1 MKEDIGLQPI
11 TITLDGRE
19 VSGYPGMTVLELAK
33 ESGINIPTLCHDHQ
47 LASIG
52 ACRVCLVEDERNGA
66 LLASCVAPIAPGMM
80 INTHSPR
87 VMERR
92 KTIVELMLTSHPDS
106 CLVCDKGNRCQ
117 LRQIASD
124 LGIGLVELQRI
135 PQMASIEEINPFL
148 ERDLSKCILCAKC
161 IRACQEL
168 VVEGAIDYF
177 QRGFTTIPA
186 TLNNLPLE
194 NSECTFCGTCVAL
207 CPTGALT
214 EKEKP
219 YRGTTQTV
227 VQTTCPFCGCGCSIG
242 LEIKNGHVVRA
253 MPGKES
259 SVNKGTLCVKGS
271 YGCDF
276 IHSPDRLT
284 KPLVKRDNTFEEV
297 SWKEALE
304 QVATGFKRVKDE
316 RGSDSL
322 AVLGSSKCT
331 NEDNYVLQRFARVV
345 LGTNNIDNGGRLYNS
360 ASRIGL
366 GSSLSFSGTTNY
378 LSDLEQT
385 ELVLVIGADPSS
397 SAPAVGYAIKRA
409 VKQRGVK
416 LLLVDPRQTKLS
428 LFAHL
433 WLRPEV
439 GTDTA
444 LINGLARVIIDEGL
458 LDEEFVARRTDNFE
472 AFDESL
478 KMYTPEH
485 VEEATGVP
493 GQEIRAAARLYARAS
508 QAAIVYGTGITQH
521 ITGTDAVKALANL
534 ALLTGN
540 IGRKGGGI
548 YALQRE
554 NNGQGACD
562 MGTLPKFLPGYQS
575 VADAQARGKFEER
588 WGTSLPAKDGLT
600 ALEIMEQAKKG
611 KIKGMY
617 IVGENPA
624 LSFPNSRFIKEVLAS
639 LDFLVVQDMFLTETA
654 KLANVV
660 LPAASFAEKDGTFT
674 NFEGRVQMVQ
684 KAIAPL
690 GQSLPDWEI
699 ILRLADK
706 MGTPLPYSSPQQVMD
721 EIIGCCQLPAY
732 SSYEAG
738 DHLDLEAK
746 SLYGTES
753 SSSRGAGRVHGGQFS
768 EGFAR
773 FCPVEYVPP
782 AKAKKGYLFTLLTGT
797 IFNHFGTGSRSSRSA
812 RLKKFSPEAFMEICE
827 PDARELAITD
837 GERVKVISPVG
848 EVTTMVKITDTLRK
862 GTLFMPV
869 SFPETPVNELF
880 DIVLNPETKAPSL
893 KACSVKIEK
902 IPLP

>member
-1 MKEDIGLQPI
+1 
-11 TITLDGRE
+11 
-19 VSGYPGMTVLELAK
+19 
-33 ESGINIPTLCHDHQ
+33 
-47 LASIG
+47 
-52 ACRVCLVEDERNGA
+52 
-66 LLASCVAPIAPGMM
+66 
-80 INTHSPR
+80 
-87 VMERR
+87 
-92 KTIVELMLTSHPDS
+92 
-106 CLVCDKGNRCQ
+106 
-117 LRQIASD
+117 
-124 LGIGLVELQRI
+124 
-135 PQMASIEEINPFL
+135 
-148 ERDLSKCILCAKC
+148 
-161 IRACQEL
+161 
-168 VVEGAIDYF
+168 
-177 QRGFTTIPA
+177 
-186 TLNNLPLE
+186 
-194 NSECTFCGTCVAL
+194 
-207 CPTGALT
+207 
-214 EKEKP
+214 
-219 YRGTTQTV
+219 
-227 VQTTCPFCGCGCSIG
+227 
-242 LEIKNGHVVRA
+242 

-297 SWKEALE
+297 SWEEALE
-304 QVATGFKRVKDE
+304 QVATGFKRAKDE

-331 NEDNYVLQRFARVV
+331 NEDNYVLQRFARCV

-360 ASRIGL
+360 ASRVGL

-385 ELVLVIGADPSS
+385 ELILVIGADPNA

-416 LLLVDPRQTKLS
+416 LLLIDPRQTKLS

-433 WLRPEV
+433 WLRPEI
-439 GTDTA
+439 GTDVA
-444 LINGLARVIIDEGL
+444 LINGLAKVIIDEGL

-478 KMYTPEH
+478 KKYTLEY
-485 VEEATGVP
+485 VEEATGIP
-493 GQEIRAAARLYARAS
+493 GQEIRAVARLYAKAS
-508 QAAIVYGTGITQH
+508 QAAIVYGTGITQNT
-521 ITGTDAVKALANL
+521 TGTDGVKALANL

-588 WGTSLPAKDGLT
+588 WGTSLPAKAGLT
-600 ALEIMEQAKKG
+600 ALEIIEQVKKG

-617 IVGENPA
+617 IVGENPI
-624 LSFPNSRFIKEVLAS
+624 LSFPNSRFITEIMTS

-690 GQSLPDWEI
+690 GESLPDWEI

-706 MGTPLPYSSPQQVMD
+706 MGAPMPYSSLQQVMD
-721 EIIGCCQLPAY
+721 EIVDCCQLPAY
-732 SSYEAG
+732 ISYEG
-738 DHLDLEAK
+738 GGYVGSEMK
-746 SLYGTES
+746 SLYRAES
-753 SSSRGAGRVHGGQFS
+753 SNYQGVGRIHGGQFP

-782 AKAKKGYLFTLLTGT
+782 AKAKKGYPFTLLTGT
-797 IFNHFGTGSRSSRSA
+797 IFNHFDTGSRSSRSL
-812 RLKKFSPEAFMEICE
+812 RLKKFSPEAFVEICE
-827 PDARELAITD
+827 SDARKLAITD
-837 GERVKVISPVG
+837 GERVRLISPIG
-848 EVTTMVKITDTLRK
+848 EVTTMVKITDTLRE
-862 GTLFMPV
+862 GMLFMPI
-869 SFPETPVNELF
+869 SFPGTPANELF
-880 DIVLNPETKAPSL
+880 AIVLNPETKAPSL
-893 KACSVKIEK
+893 KACSVRIEK
-902 IPLP
+902 IPLT

>member
-1 MKEDIGLQPI
+1 MKEDIGLQSI

-19 VSGYPGMTVLELAK
+19 VSGYLGMTILELAK
-33 ESGINIPTLCHDHQ
+33 ESGVEIPTLCHDNH
-47 LASIG
+47 LPPTG
-52 ACRVCLVEDERNGA
+52 ACRVCLVENEQSGA
-66 LLASCVAPIAPGMM
+66 LLASCVTPIASGMV

-87 VMERR
+87 VIERR
-92 KTIVELMLTSHPDS
+92 KTLVKLMLTSHPDS

-135 PQMASIEEINPFL
+135 PQMASIEDVNPFL

-214 EKEKP
+214 EKEKT

-227 VQTTCPFCGCGCSIG
+227 VQTTCPFCGCGCSIC
-242 LEIKNGHVVRA
+242 LEAKDGHVVRV

-297 SWKEALE
+297 SWEEALE
-304 QVATGFKRVKDE
+304 QVATGFKRAKDE

-331 NEDNYVLQRFARVV
+331 NEDNYVLQRFARCV

-360 ASRIGL
+360 ASRVGL

-385 ELVLVIGADPSS
+385 ELILVIGADPNA

-416 LLLVDPRQTKLS
+416 LLLIDPRQTKLS

-433 WLRPEV
+433 WLRPEI
-439 GTDTA
+439 GTDVA
-444 LINGLARVIIDEGL
+444 LIKGLAKVIIDEGL

-478 KMYTPEH
+478 KKYTLEY
-485 VEEATGVP
+485 VEEATGIP
-493 GQEIRAAARLYARAS
+493 GQEIRAVARLYAKAS
-508 QAAIVYGTGITQH
+508 QAAIVYGTGITQNT
-521 ITGTDAVKALANL
+521 TGTDGVKALANL

-588 WGTSLPAKDGLT
+588 WGTSLPAKAGLT
-600 ALEIMEQAKKG
+600 ALEIIEQVKKG

-617 IVGENPA
+617 IVGENPV
-624 LSFPNSRFIKEVLAS
+624 LSFPNSRLITEILTS
-639 LDFLVVQDMFLTETA
+639 LDFLVVQDIFLTETA

-690 GQSLPDWEI
+690 GESLPDWEI

-706 MGTPLPYSSPQQVMD
+706 MGAPMPYSSPQQVMD
-721 EIIGCCQLPAY
+721 EIVGCCQLSAY
-732 SSYEAG
+732 SSYEG
-738 DHLDLEAK
+738 GGYVGSEAK
-746 SLYGTES
+746 SLYRAES
-753 SSSRGAGRVHGGQFS
+753 SSYWGVGRIHGGQFP

-782 AKAKKGYLFTLLTGT
+782 TKAKRGYPFTLLTGT
-797 IFNHFGTGSRSSRSA
+797 IFNHFDTGSRSSRSL
-812 RLKKFSPEAFMEICE
+812 RLKKFSPEAFVEICE
-827 PDARELAITD
+827 SDARKLAITD
-837 GERVKVISPVG
+837 GERVKVISAVG
-848 EVTTMVKITDTLRK
+848 EVTTMVKITDTLCE
-862 GTLFMPV
+862 GMLFMPV

-893 KACSVKIEK
+893 KACSVRIEK
-902 IPLP
+902 IPLT

>member
-1 MKEDIGLQPI
+1 LQPI

-19 VSGYPGMTVLELAK
+19 VSGYPGMTILELAK
-33 ESGINIPTLCHDHQ
+33 ESGIDIPTLCHDPQ
-47 LASIG
+47 LTSIG
-52 ACRVCLVEDERNGA
+52 ACRVCLVEDERNNA
-66 LLASCVAPIAPGMM
+66 LLASCVTPIASGMV

-87 VMERR
+87 VIERR
-92 KTIVELMLTSHPDS
+92 KTIVKLMLTSHPDS

-124 LGIGLVELQRI
+124 LGVGLVELQRI
-135 PQMASIEEINPFL
+135 PQMASIEEVNPFL

-186 TLNNLPLE
+186 TLNNSPLE

-207 CPTGALT
+207 CPTGALM
-214 EKEKP
+214 EKDRI
-219 YRGTTQTV
+219 YGGTTKSTTE
-227 VQTTCPFCGCGCSIG
+227 TTCPFCGCGCSIC
-242 LEIKNGHVVRA
+242 LEVKDNQVVRVI
-253 MPGKES
+253 PGKEDP
-259 SVNKGTLCVKGS
+259 VNHSLLCVRGS

-276 IHSPDRLT
+276 VHSPDRLL

-297 SWKEALE
+297 SWEEALE

-322 AVLGSSKCT
+322 ATLGSSKCT
-331 NEDNYVLQRFARVV
+331 NEDNYVLQRFARSV
-345 LGTNNIDNGGRLYNS
+345 LGTNNIDNGSRLYNS
-360 ASRIGL
+360 ASRVGL
-366 GSSLSFSGTTNY
+366 GSSLGFSGTTNY
-378 LSDLEQT
+378 LSDLEQS
-385 ELVLVIGADPSS
+385 ELILVIGTDLSS

-416 LLLVDPRQTKLS
+416 LLLIDPRQTKLS

-439 GTDTA
+439 GTDVA
-444 LINGLARVIIDEGL
+444 LINGLAKVIIDEGL

-478 KMYTPEH
+478 ENYTLEY
-485 VEEATGVP
+485 VEKITGVT
-493 GQEIRAAARLYARAS
+493 GQEIRTAARLYAEAS

-521 ITGTDAVKALANL
+521 TTGTDGVGALANL

-540 IGRKGGGI
+540 IGRRGGGV

-575 VADAQARGKFEER
+575 VTDAQARERFEER
-588 WGTSLPAKDGLT
+588 WGASLPAEPGLT
-600 ALEIMEQAKKG
+600 TLEIMEQVKKG

-617 IVGENPA
+617 IVGENPV
-624 LSFPNSRFIKEVLAS
+624 LSFPNSRRIIEILTS
-639 LDFLVVQDMFLTETA
+639 LDFLVVQEMFLTETA
-654 KLANVV
+654 RLANVV
-660 LPAASFAEKDGTFT
+660 LPVASFAEKEGTFT
-674 NFEGRVQMVQ
+674 NFEGRVNRVR
-684 KAIAPL
+684 KAIKPI
-690 GQSLPDWEI
+690 GESLPDWEI
-699 ILRLADK
+699 TLRLADK
-706 MGTPLPYSSPQQVMD
+706 MGSPMPYSSLQDVMN
-721 EIIGCCQLPAY
+721 EIEELVP
-732 SSYEAG
+732 SYEAYT
-738 DHLDLEAK
+738 DSERQDELA
-746 SLYGTES
+746 YGET
-753 SSSRGAGRVHGGQFS
+753 GRTYGRQLLK
-768 EGFAR
+768 GFAR
-773 FCPVEYVPP
+773 FSPVEYTPQ
-782 AKAKKGYLFTLLTGT
+782 AREKKSDYPFTLLTGT
-797 IFNHFGTGSRSSRSA
+797 TLYHFGTGSRSSRSL
-812 RLKKFSPEAFMEICE
+812 RLKKFSPEAFVGIGES
-827 PDARELAITD
+827 DARKLAVTD
-837 GERVKVISPVG
+837 GEKVKVISAVG
-848 EVTTMVKITDTLRK
+848 EVTAMVKITDTLCE

-902 IPLP
+902 ISPP

>member
-1 MKEDIGLQPI
+1 MREDSGLQAI

-19 VSGYPGMTVLELAK
+19 VSGYLGMTILELAR
-33 ESGINIPTLCHDHQ
+33 ESGVEIPTLCHNNH
-47 LASIG
+47 LPPTG
-52 ACRVCLVEDERNGA
+52 ACRVCLVENEQSGA
-66 LLASCVAPIAPGMM
+66 LLASCVTPIASGMV

-87 VMERR
+87 VIERR
-92 KTIVELMLTSHPDS
+92 KTIVKLMLTSHPDS

-135 PQMASIEEINPFL
+135 PQMASIEEVNPFL

-214 EKEKP
+214 EKEKT

-227 VQTTCPFCGCGCSIG
+227 VQTTCPFCGCGCSIC
-242 LEIKNGHVVRA
+242 LEARDGHVVRV

-259 SVNKGTLCVKGS
+259 SVNKGTLCVRGS

-276 IHSPDRLT
+276 IHSPDRLFN
-284 KPLVKRDNTFEEV
+284 PLVKVNGKFEV
-297 SWKEALE
+297 LSWEEALE
-304 QVATGFKRVKDE
+304 LVGTQFQRLKDE
-316 RGSDSL
+316 YGGDSL
-322 AVLGSSKCT
+322 AILGSSKCT
-331 NEDNYVLQRFARVV
+331 NEENYLLQRFARCV

-385 ELVLVIGADPSS
+385 ELILVIGADPSS

-409 VKQRGVK
+409 VKQHSVK
-416 LLLVDPRQTKLS
+416 LLLIDPRQTKLS

-433 WLRPEV
+433 WVRPKV
-439 GTDTA
+439 GTDVA
-444 LINGLARVIIDEGL
+444 LINGLAKVIIDEGL

-478 KMYTPEH
+478 KKYTLEY
-485 VEEATGVP
+485 VEETTGVP
-493 GQEIRAAARLYARAS
+493 GQEIHAAARLYARAS
-508 QAAIVYGTGITQH
+508 RAAIVYGTGITQH

-588 WGTSLPAKDGLT
+588 WGVSLPTKDGLT

-611 KIKGMY
+611 KIRGMY
-617 IVGENPA
+617 SVGENPV
-624 LSFPNSRFIKEVLAS
+624 LSFPNSRFITEILTS
-639 LDFLVVQDMFLTETA
+639 LDFLVIQDMFLTETA

-674 NFEGRVQMVQ
+674 NFEGRVQRVQ

-690 GQSLPDWEI
+690 GESLPDWEI

-706 MGTPLPYSSPQQVMD
+706 MGSPMPYSSPQQVMD
-721 EIIGCCQLPAY
+721 EIVDCCQLAAY
-732 SSYEAG
+732 SSYEG
-738 DHLDLEAK
+738 GGYVGSEER
-746 SLYGTES
+746 SLYQAES
-753 SSSRGAGRVHGGQFS
+753 SSYRGVGRIHGGQFP
-768 EGFAR
+768 EGFVR
-773 FCPVEYVPP
+773 FCPVEYAPP
-782 AKAKKGYLFTLLTGT
+782 ARAKKGYPFTLLTRA
-797 IFNHFGTGSRSSRSA
+797 IFNHFGTGSRSSRSV
-812 RLKKFSPEAFMEICE
+812 RLKKFSPEAFVEICE
-827 PDARELAITD
+827 SDARKLDITD
-837 GERVKVISPVG
+837 GEKVRLISPVG
-848 EVTTMVKITDTLRK
+848 EVATMVKITDTLRE
-862 GTLFMPV
+862 GMLFMPV
-869 SFPETPVNELF
+869 SFAEAPVNELF
-880 DIVLNPETKAPSL
+880 DIILNPETKAPSL